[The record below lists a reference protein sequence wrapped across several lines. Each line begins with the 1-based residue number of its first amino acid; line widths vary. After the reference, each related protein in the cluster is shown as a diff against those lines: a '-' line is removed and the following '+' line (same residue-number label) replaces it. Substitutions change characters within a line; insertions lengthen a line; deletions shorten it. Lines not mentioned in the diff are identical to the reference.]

1 MSFSKKLARFAL
13 SGALAMS
20 MVLPNSLAVFQ
31 AKVNADSLYLRQS
44 PGGAVI
50 TTLSKG
56 TTVAVLNNSSSWYKV
71 SVNGKEGYVSGE
83 YLTGTTAT
91 DVALGTGTVKCSS
104 SVNFR
109 SAPNTSSTSYGE
121 LKNGT
126 KVNVVGVSSGWYK
139 VTYNGKTGYIHPD
152 YLTLASS
159 ASSSGTA
166 IAPSNTVTSTT
177 GTAGTVKCSSSVNLR
192 SEANT
197 SSSILAELK
206 NGTAV
211 TVVST
216 ANGWCKVTC
225 SGKTGYIK
233 QDYVS
238 TTGSASNNTSAS
250 TGTAAVVKCSSTV
263 NFRSAASTSS
273 TILGELKNGTAVTVL
288 STSNGWSKVS
298 YAGKT
303 GYISADYLVTASSGT
318 AISPSNTAAS
328 VSISAKRQSVLN
340 YAAQFLGVPYVYGGS
355 TPSGFDCSGFTSYV
369 FKNTVGSIPRVAQAQ
384 YDATTR
390 VSRDDLLPG
399 DLVFFGSSTSSIS
412 HVGIY
417 VGSNQ
422 FIHAPSTGDVVKYS
436 SLTGSYA
443 TRYQGAGRVI
453 FE

>member
-152 YLTLASS
+152 YITLASS
-159 ASSSGTA
+159 SAGTA

-206 NGTAV
+206 NGTKI

-216 ANGWCKVTC
+216 ANGWCKVTY

>member
-152 YLTLASS
+152 YITLASS
-159 ASSSGTA
+159 SAGTA

-216 ANGWCKVTC
+216 ANGWCKVTY

-273 TILGELKNGTAVTVL
+273 TILGELKNGTAITVL

>member
-91 DVALGTGTVKCSS
+91 NVALGTGTVKCSS

-152 YLTLASS
+152 YISLASS
-159 ASSSGTA
+159 SAGTA

-206 NGTAV
+206 NGTKI

-216 ANGWCKVTC
+216 ANGWCKVTY

-238 TTGSASNNTSAS
+238 TTGSASNNTSTS

-298 YAGKT
+298 YAGKA

>member
-152 YLTLASS
+152 YITLASS
-159 ASSSGTA
+159 SAGTA

-233 QDYVS
+233 QNYKT
-238 TTGSASNNTSAS
+238 TTGSASNDTSAS

-263 NFRSAASTSS
+263 NFRSSASTSS

>member
-91 DVALGTGTVKCSS
+91 NVALGTGTVKCSS

-152 YLTLASS
+152 YISLASS
-159 ASSSGTA
+159 SAGTA

-206 NGTAV
+206 NGTKI

-216 ANGWCKVTC
+216 ANGWCKVTY

-273 TILGELKNGTAVTVL
+273 TILGELKNGTAVTVI

-298 YAGKT
+298 YAGKA

-384 YDATTR
+384 YDATSR